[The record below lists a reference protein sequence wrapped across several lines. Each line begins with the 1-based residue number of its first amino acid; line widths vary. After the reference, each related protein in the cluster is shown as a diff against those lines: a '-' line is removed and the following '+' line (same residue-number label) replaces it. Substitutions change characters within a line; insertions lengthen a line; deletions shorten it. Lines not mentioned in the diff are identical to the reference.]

1 MYWIP
6 SQHNN
11 QFVCERFDA
20 GHARCCKQ
28 VGSAIQPKMKL
39 DGVQAAEKIR
49 SLRKTT
55 AGSIHVMALAAG
67 KQKERYLFF
76 QIATNAFA
84 FHCHDD
90 DDDDDDD
97 DDADDDDDHYYDL
110 LSLYIISSICF
121 FCYMSLS
128 LDVIPVVPHKAVA
141 EVSRIG
147 NYRRDWLL

>member
-1 MYWIP
+1 
-6 SQHNN
+6 
-11 QFVCERFDA
+11 
-20 GHARCCKQ
+20 
-28 VGSAIQPKMKL
+28 MKL

-90 DDDDDDD
+90 DDDDDD
-97 DDADDDDDHYYDL
+97 HHYYYDL

-128 LDVIPVVPHKAVA
+128 LDVIQM
-141 EVSRIG
+141 
-147 NYRRDWLL
+147 